1 MQEWDVFGVIAA
13 IIALMIAVATP
24 IVKLTHAITRLATS
38 LENMEKGLEQ
48 LASNNRNAHERI
60 WDYTREQDTKLGDH
74 ETRIRLMEE
83 ELA

>member
-13 IIALMIAVATP
+13 IIALMAAVVTP
-24 IVKLTHAITRLATS
+24 IVKMTHAITRLTTS
-38 LENMEKGLEQ
+38 LENMEKGLAQ
-48 LASNNRNAHERI
+48 LAGSNRNAHERI
-60 WDYTREQDTKLGDH
+60 WANTREQEGKLCDH